1 MAQQLETLTDLAE
14 DLGLRPST
22 YMGLRAECDSMSKEC
37 DILSLSSEG
46 SKHTQYTFV
55 HVDRIH
61 S

>member
-14 DLGLRPST
+14 DL
-22 YMGLRAECDSMSKEC
+22 GLRAECDSMSKEC

-46 SKHTQYTFV
+46 SKHTQYTYV